1 MENAQ
6 SYMATDEAKSSKRG
20 RLMGKLFGGKDRKA
34 DEVAKNSNLD
44 AFLSSADTLNVTHPP
59 PPLPP
64 QVSLPKLDTSIS
76 RFPQALAVNQQAQQ
90 NRPLAPGAGIEVRSP
105 KRSPRPSR
113 KGLSVRFT
121 ESDPDV
127 IGEGGDESEMPTIE
141 VSRQKAK
148 ESPPPPPIPPL
159 NRPKPPPSRPSYSS
173 NDVSSAQD
181 DFVPKPISRTQT
193 GFSSVYSPEADS
205 ISLPKTRTNS
215 SLQPSP
221 QDRQNSLHPGRNLS
235 AGLLGAPGR
244 GDENRKS
251 FIEIQQAQ
259 MALAEGRAF
268 AKAARTASAASE
280 HDWGEKKLPSSREL
294 NDSPEPTSPDA
305 QGKPTTEYSPVTSM
319 STNSSTIPSPKNPTS
334 SKSMRDI
341 QRRPSSSQ
349 TEPSPRAPPSM
360 ASRAL
365 SVRVTDA
372 AAANEALKTF
382 IARSRHLF
390 ALFRLHAE
398 QVRPLSSCSQSQL
411 ARGSLWW
418 FLKGRMGL
426 EAAIRD
432 RPTTPQSQMQLDL
445 DRQQAHSN
453 LAKSYWLCREVL
465 PDLVESQGLV
475 PDPEVADVA
484 QNLVTALTKL
494 AISMKRNEILP
505 PEDAVLPQTIDKSI
519 WVEYPP
525 LSQDMVALVTGN
537 WGGGLTAM
545 QHPMTYL
552 ELLDAFP
559 VSDTADTF
567 CYGRLPAEVFLME
580 QGRENKQLRFFCM
593 LSLVRPTKQNGLIF
607 VISSQDGNIQL
618 PIQDRTKAAGPSW
631 EDIRWR
637 PEIFTFDL
645 RLPRGFKLAV
655 QLSQSDYR
663 MLYNM
668 YDYAS
673 KLQTTLQPRP
683 EEQVVFRNTLRS
695 FQYLDADPNSRA
707 FPKESIPSCEVA
719 LFEKLRKESGP
730 QGQRSWHTG
739 FRVAVVT
746 GPKTRTACGVS
757 HTFPPPL
764 PVQFGF
770 FRAEGDLPAFSVK
783 FDNGR
788 QKGRMVMVFG
798 DEKERTRFHSLLT
811 GMAIEPGEKVFA
823 DVPVTSVTIAQS
835 LREPLGMAPFS
846 RLQWKTGRVV
856 NDEYSSEGDAAPTVL
871 ADRLRI
877 VLEHQYGTV
886 TDRIN
891 VEPGELRVR
900 LEVSNAKVLKFL
912 RQPQQDVTIAI
923 AESQVGKD
931 IPRNMWDS
939 LQLIKLH
946 QTIRSIEFS
955 TLKDLHA
962 FQYAVLGFEV
972 VFDALAV
979 TLAIARRRM
988 VVPIHKKW
996 EAGYTRI
1003 QVIKQEDKQLQLL
1016 AFFEDFSHGHCMN
1029 FVLKGTDLYEAFHR
1043 GGKSGIRFV
1052 DAKFPLPRLPAD
1064 KDGDYDDMAFVCLD
1078 LPDLPGEHDDISIM
1092 FENEEDRDRLAQC
1105 LPAPIKGSSR
1115 ISRLK

>member
-1 MENAQ
+1 MDSAQ
-6 SYMATDEAKSSKRG
+6 SYMADEAKSSKRG
-20 RLMGKLFGGKDRKA
+20 RLMGKLFGGKERKLEESSSNA
-34 DEVAKNSNLD
+34 SNLD

-64 QVSLPKLDTSIS
+64 TVALPKLDTSIS

-90 NRPLAPGAGIEVRSP
+90 NRPLAPGAGVEVRSP

-121 ESDPDV
+121 EAYPDV
-127 IGEGGDESEMPTIE
+127 IGEGGDECENPTME
-141 VSRQKAK
+141 VSRQKGQQQSS
-148 ESPPPPPIPPL
+148 SPPQS
-159 NRPKPPPSRPSYSS
+159 RPKPPSSKPSYSNS
-173 NDVSSAQD
+173 DVSSAQD
-181 DFVPKPISRTQT
+181 DFIPKPISRVQT
-193 GFSSVYSPEADS
+193 SFSSIYSPDADTKV
-205 ISLPKTRTNS
+205 LPKTRTNS
-215 SLQPSP
+215 SLGV
-221 QDRQNSLHPGRNLS
+221 DRQNSLDPGRNLS
-235 AGLLGAPGR
+235 PGGLSPGGFLGAPGGR
-244 GDENRKS
+244 NDDNRKS
-251 FIEIQQAQ
+251 FIEVQNAQ

-268 AKAARTASAASE
+268 AKAVRTASAASE
-280 HDWGEKKLPSSREL
+280 HDWGEKKLPPSREL
-294 NDSPEPTSPDA
+294 NDSPEPTSPEM
-305 QGKPTTEYSPVTSM
+305 QVKPNEYSPVTSM
-319 STNSSTIPSPKNPTS
+319 STTSSAHASPNNPTPP
-334 SKSMRDI
+334 KQMP
-341 QRRPSSSQ
+341 RRPSGTQ
-349 TEPSPRAPPSM
+349 NEPASRPPPSM

-372 AAANEALKTF
+372 AAASEALRIF

-398 QVRPLSSCSQSQL
+398 QVRPLGSCSQSQL

-453 LAKSYWLCREVL
+453 LAKSYWLCQEVL
-465 PDLVESQGLV
+465 PNIVESQGQA

-484 QNLVTALTKL
+484 KNLVTALTKL

-525 LSQDMVALVTGN
+525 LSQDLVALMTGN

-545 QHPMTYL
+545 QHPMNYL

-559 VSDTADTF
+559 VGDTTETF
-567 CYGRLPAEVFLME
+567 CYGRMSADVFLME
-580 QGRENKQLRFFCM
+580 QGRENKQLRFPCM
-593 LSLVRPTKQNGLIF
+593 VSLVRPSRQNGLIF
-607 VISSQDGNIQL
+607 VVSSQDGNIQL
-618 PIQDRTKAAGPSW
+618 PIQDRSKGTGPSW
-631 EDIRWR
+631 KDIRWR
-637 PEIFTFDL
+637 PETSSFDL
-645 RLPRGFKLAV
+645 RLPRGFKLALH
-655 QLSQSDYR
+655 LSQSDYK

-668 YDYAS
+668 YDYAT
-673 KLQTTLQPRP
+673 KLQATLQPRP
-683 EEQVVFRNTLRS
+683 DEQVVFRNTLRS

-707 FPKESIPSCEVA
+707 FPKESIPSCDLA
-719 LFEKLRKESGP
+719 LFEKLRKENGP
-730 QGQRSWHTG
+730 QGQRTWHTG
-739 FRVAVVT
+739 FRIAIVT

-757 HTFPPPL
+757 HSYPPPL

-783 FDNGR
+783 FENGR

-798 DEKERTRFHSLLT
+798 DEKERSRFHSLLT
-811 GMAIEPGEKVFA
+811 GTSVEPGEKVFA
-823 DVPVTSVTIAQS
+823 DVPVAGVTIAQS
-835 LREPLGMAPFS
+835 LREPLGMSPFS
-846 RLQWKTGRVV
+846 RLQWKAGRVV
-856 NDEYSSEGDAAPTVL
+856 NDEYGSEGEEAPTVL

-877 VLEHQYGTV
+877 VLEHQYGTI

-891 VEPGELRVR
+891 VEPGELRMR
-900 LEVSNAKVLKFL
+900 LEVSNARVLKLL
-912 RQPQQDVTIAI
+912 RQPQADMTIAI

-931 IPRNMWDS
+931 VPRNMWDS
-939 LQLIKLH
+939 LQLIKMN
-946 QTIRSIEFS
+946 QTIRSIEFNN
-955 TLKDLHA
+955 LKDLHA
-962 FQYAVLGFEV
+962 FQYAVFGFEV
-972 VFDALAV
+972 IFDSLAV
-979 TLAIARRRM
+979 TFAIARRRM

-1016 AFFEDFSHGHCMN
+1016 AFFEEFSHGHCMN
-1029 FVLKGTDLYEAFHR
+1029 FVLKQTDLYEAFHR
-1043 GGKSGIRFV
+1043 SGKSGIRFI

-1115 ISRLK
+1115 ISRVK

>member
-1 MENAQ
+1 MESAQ
-6 SYMATDEAKSSKRG
+6 SYVADDGESKKKRG
-20 RLMGKLFGGKDRKA
+20 RLMGKLFGKDRKA
-34 DEVAKNSNLD
+34 EESANAASVD
-44 AFLSSADTLNVTHPP
+44 AFLHSSADTLNVSHPP

-64 QVSLPKLDTSIS
+64 QVSLSLPKLDTSIS
-76 RFPQALAVNQQAQQ
+76 RFPQAQQAQQ
-90 NRPLAPGAGIEVRSP
+90 IRTVAPGAGNDVRSP

-121 ESDPDV
+121 ESYPE
-127 IGEGGDESEMPTIE
+127 IMGEGGDESETPTIE
-141 VSRQKAK
+141 ISRRKKDRQQ
-148 ESPPPPPIPPL
+148 PPPPTPPQS
-159 NRPKPPPSRPSYSS
+159 RPNPPSSRPSYSN
-173 NDVSSAQD
+173 NDLSSLQD

-193 GFSSVYSPEADS
+193 GYSSIYSPEPEPRP
-205 ISLPKTRTNS
+205 LPKTRTNS
-215 SLQPSP
+215 SMLEPQTPS
-221 QDRQNSLHPGRNLS
+221 RNL
-235 AGLLGAPGR
+235 LGVSSNT
-244 GDENRKS
+244 DENRKS
-251 FIEIQQAQ
+251 FIEIHQAQ

-280 HDWGEKKLPSSREL
+280 HDWGERKLPSSREL
-294 NDSPEPTSPDA
+294 NDSPEPTSPEA
-305 QGKPTTEYSPVTSM
+305 QARPTTDYSPVTSM
-319 STNSSTIPSPKNPTS
+319 STNSSTYPSPSNPTA
-334 SKSMRDI
+334 SKSLRDI
-341 QRRPSSSQ
+341 PRRPSGSSQ
-349 TEPSPRAPPSM
+349 NDPPPRAPPSM

-372 AAANEALKTF
+372 VAGSEALKTF
-382 IARSRHLF
+382 VARSRHLF

-418 FLKGRMGL
+418 FLRGRMGL

-453 LAKSYWLCREVL
+453 LAKSYWLCQEIL
-465 PDLVESQGLV
+465 PNLVESQGLA
-475 PDPEVADVA
+475 PDAEVADVA

-494 AISMKRNEILP
+494 AISMKRNQILP

-525 LSQDMVALVTGN
+525 LSQDMVALLTGN

-559 VSDTADTF
+559 VGDTAETF
-567 CYGRLPAEVFLME
+567 CYGRLPAEVYLME
-580 QGRENKQLRFFCM
+580 QGRENKQLRFLCM

-607 VISSQDGNIQL
+607 VLSSQDGNIQL
-618 PIQDRTKAAGPSW
+618 PIQDRTSAGGPCW

-637 PEIFTFDL
+637 PETSSFDL
-645 RLPRGFKLAV
+645 RLPRGFKLSV

-673 KLQTTLQPRP
+673 KLQQTLQPRP
-683 EEQVVFRNTLRS
+683 DEQVVFRNTLKS

-707 FPKESIPSCEVA
+707 FPKDPIPSCDLA
-719 LFEKLRKESGP
+719 LFEKLRKENGP
-730 QGQRSWHTG
+730 QGQRCWHTG
-739 FRVAVVT
+739 LRIAVVT

-757 HTFPPPL
+757 HTYPPPL

-783 FDNGR
+783 FENGR
-788 QKGRMVMVFG
+788 QKGRMVMVFS

-811 GMAIEPGEKVFA
+811 GTSIEPGEKVFT
-823 DVPVTSVTIAQS
+823 DVQVTGVTIAQS

-846 RLQWKTGRVV
+846 RLQWKAGRVV
-856 NDEYSSEGDAAPTVL
+856 NDE
-871 ADRLRI
+871 
-877 VLEHQYGTV
+877 
-886 TDRIN
+886 IN
-891 VEPGELRVR
+891 VEPGELRMR
-900 LEVSNAKVLKFL
+900 LEVSNAKVLKLL
-912 RQPQQDVTIAI
+912 RQPQQDMTIAI

-931 IPRNMWDS
+931 VPRNMWDS
-939 LQLIKLH
+939 LQLIKMN

-955 TLKDLHA
+955 SLKDLHA
-962 FQYAVLGFEV
+962 FQHAVFGFEV
-972 VFDALAV
+972 IFDALAV
-979 TLAIARRRM
+979 TFAIARRRM

-1003 QVIKQEDKQLQLL
+1003 QVIRQEDKQLQLL
-1016 AFFEDFSHGHCMN
+1016 AFFEEFSHGHCMN

-1043 GGKSGIRFV
+1043 GSKSGIRFV

-1092 FENEEDRDRLAQC
+1092 FESEEDRDRLAQC
-1105 LPAPIKGSSR
+1105 LPASIKGSSR
-1115 ISRLK
+1115 ISRMK

>member
-1 MENAQ
+1 MESAQ
-6 SYMATDEAKSSKRG
+6 SYMADDGDSKKKRG
-20 RLMGKLFGGKDRKA
+20 RLMGKLFGKDRKA
-34 DEVAKNSNLD
+34 EDSANAASVD
-44 AFLSSADTLNVTHPP
+44 AFLHSSADTLNVSHPP
-59 PPLPP
+59 PPIPP
-64 QVSLPKLDTSIS
+64 QVSLSLPKLDTSIS

-90 NRPLAPGAGIEVRSP
+90 NRAIAPGAGNDVRSP

-113 KGLSVRFT
+113 KGLSVRFA
-121 ESDPDV
+121 ESYPE
-127 IGEGGDESEMPTIE
+127 IMGEGGDESETPTMEI
-141 VSRQKAK
+141 SRRKKDRQQ
-148 ESPPPPPIPPL
+148 PPPPTPPQG
-159 NRPKPPPSRPSYSS
+159 RPNPPSSRPSYSN
-173 NDVSSAQD
+173 NDLSSSQD

-193 GFSSVYSPEADS
+193 GYSSIYSPEPES
-205 ISLPKTRTNS
+205 RPLPKTRTNS
-215 SLQPSP
+215 SLLEP
-221 QDRQNSLHPGRNLS
+221 QNPGRNQS
-235 AGLLGAPGR
+235 PGLLGAPSNT
-244 GDENRKS
+244 DDNRKS
-251 FIEIQQAQ
+251 FIEIHQAQ

-280 HDWGEKKLPSSREL
+280 HDWGERKLPSSREL
-294 NDSPEPTSPDA
+294 NDSPEPTSPEA
-305 QGKPTTEYSPVTSM
+305 QARPTTDYSPVTSM
-319 STNSSTIPSPKNPTS
+319 STNSSTYPSPSNPTA
-334 SKSMRDI
+334 SKSIREI
-341 QRRPSSSQ
+341 PRRPSGSSQ
-349 TEPSPRAPPSM
+349 NDPPPRAPPSM

-372 AAANEALKTF
+372 VAGSEALKTF
-382 IARSRHLF
+382 VARSRHLF

-453 LAKSYWLCREVL
+453 LAKSYWLCQEVL
-465 PDLVESQGLV
+465 PNLVEAQGLA
-475 PDPEVADVA
+475 PDAEVADVA

-494 AISMKRNEILP
+494 AISMKRNQILP
-505 PEDAVLPQTIDKSI
+505 PEDTVLPQTIDKSI

-525 LSQDMVALVTGN
+525 LSQDMVALLTGN

-559 VSDTADTF
+559 VGDTADTF
-567 CYGRLPAEVFLME
+567 CYGRLPTEVYLME
-580 QGRENKQLRFFCM
+580 QGRENKQLRFVCM

-618 PIQDRTKAAGPSW
+618 PIQDRTSAGGPCW

-637 PEIFTFDL
+637 PETSSFDL
-645 RLPRGFKLAV
+645 RLPRGFKLSV
-655 QLSQSDYR
+655 QLNQSDYR

-673 KLQTTLQPRP
+673 KLQQTLQPRP
-683 EEQVVFRNTLRS
+683 DEQVVFRNTLKS

-707 FPKESIPSCEVA
+707 FPKDQIPSCDLA
-719 LFEKLRKESGP
+719 LFEKLRKENGP
-730 QGQRSWHTG
+730 QGQRCWHTG
-739 FRVAVVT
+739 LRIAVVT

-757 HTFPPPL
+757 HTYPPPL

-783 FDNGR
+783 FENGR
-788 QKGRMVMVFG
+788 QKGRMVMVFS
-798 DEKERTRFHSLLT
+798 DEKERNRFHSLLT
-811 GMAIEPGEKVFA
+811 GTSIEPGEKVFT
-823 DVPVTSVTIAQS
+823 DVQITGVTIAQS

-846 RLQWKTGRVV
+846 RLQWKAGRVV
-856 NDEYSSEGDAAPTVL
+856 NDEYGSEGDAAPTVL

-877 VLEHQYGTV
+877 VLEHQYGTI

-891 VEPGELRVR
+891 VEPGELRMR
-900 LEVSNAKVLKFL
+900 LEVQNAKVLKFL
-912 RQPQQDVTIAI
+912 RQPQQDMTIAI

-931 IPRNMWDS
+931 VPRNMWDS
-939 LQLIKLH
+939 LQLIKMN
-946 QTIRSIEFS
+946 QTIRSIEFNS
-955 TLKDLHA
+955 LKDLHA
-962 FQYAVLGFEV
+962 FQYAVFGFEV
-972 VFDALAV
+972 IFDALAV
-979 TLAIARRRM
+979 TFAIARRRM

-1016 AFFEDFSHGHCMN
+1016 AFFEEFSHGHCMN

-1043 GGKSGIRFV
+1043 GSKSGIRFV

-1115 ISRLK
+1115 ISRMK

>member
-1 MENAQ
+1 MESTQ
-6 SYMATDEAKSSKRG
+6 SFVTAEDGDSRKKRG
-20 RLMGKLFGGKDRKA
+20 RLMGKLFGKERKVDDGA
-34 DEVAKNSNLD
+34 NAASVD
-44 AFLSSADTLNVTHPP
+44 AFLHSSLDTLSISHPP
-59 PPLPP
+59 PPSQSP
-64 QVSLPKLDTSIS
+64 QVSLSLPKLDTSIP
-76 RFPQALAVNQQAQQ
+76 RFPQAQQQQAQQ
-90 NRPLAPGAGIEVRSP
+90 NRGQAPGAGNDVRSP
-105 KRSPRPSR
+105 RRSPRPSR
-113 KGLSVRFT
+113 RGLTVRFNET
-121 ESDPDV
+121 HIEV
-127 IGEGGDESEMPTIE
+127 IGEGGDESEVPTMEI
-141 VSRQKAK
+141 SKRKK
-148 ESPPPPPIPPL
+148 ERKQPPPPTPPQA
-159 NRPKPPPSRPSYSS
+159 RPRPSPSLPSYSNS
-173 NDVSSAQD
+173 DLSSQD

-193 GFSSVYSPEADS
+193 GFSSIYSPEPEPKP
-205 ISLPKTRTNS
+205 LPKTRTNS
-215 SLQPSP
+215 SQLQP
-221 QDRQNSLHPGRNLS
+221 QNPGRNQS
-235 AGLLGAPGR
+235 SGLLGVSSNNT
-244 GDENRKS
+244 DENRKS
-251 FIEIQQAQ
+251 FIEVHQAQ

-280 HDWGEKKLPSSREL
+280 HDWGEKKLPPSREL
-294 NDSPEPTSPDA
+294 NDSPEPTSPEA
-305 QGKPTTEYSPVTSM
+305 QARPTADYSPVTSM
-319 STNSSTIPSPKNPTS
+319 STNSGNYPSPNNQTAPAS
-334 SKSMRDI
+334 QRDYP
-341 QRRPSSSQ
+341 RRPSDSSQ
-349 TEPSPRAPPSM
+349 PRAPPSM

-372 AAANEALKTF
+372 VAGAEALKTF
-382 IARSRHLF
+382 VARSRHLF

-398 QVRPLSSCSQSQL
+398 QVRTLSSCSQSQL

-432 RPTTPQSQMQLDL
+432 RPTSPQSQMQLEL

-453 LAKSYWLCREVL
+453 LAKSYWLCQEVL
-465 PDLVESQGLV
+465 PDLIESQGLD

-484 QNLVTALTKL
+484 KSVVTALTKL
-494 AISMKRNEILP
+494 AISMKRNQILP

-525 LSQDMVALVTGN
+525 LSQDLVALLTGN

-545 QHPMTYL
+545 QHPMNYL

-559 VSDTADTF
+559 VGDTAETF

-580 QGRENKQLRFFCM
+580 QGRENKQLRFPCM
-593 LSLVRPTKQNGLIF
+593 LSLVRPTKQTGLVF

-618 PIQDRTKAAGPSW
+618 PIQDRTSKNGPSW

-637 PEIFTFDL
+637 PESSSFDL

-655 QLSQSDYR
+655 QLTQSDYR

-668 YDYAS
+668 YDYAV
-673 KLQTTLQPRP
+673 KLQQTLQPRP
-683 EEQVVFRNTLRS
+683 DEQVVFRNTLRS

-707 FPKESIPSCEVA
+707 FPKEPISSCDVA
-719 LFEKLRKESGP
+719 LFEKLRKENGP
-730 QGQRSWHTG
+730 QGQRCWHTG
-739 FRVAVVT
+739 FRIAVVT

-757 HTFPPPL
+757 HTYPPPL

-783 FDNGR
+783 FENGR

-798 DEKERTRFHSLLT
+798 DEKERARFHSLLT
-811 GMAIEPGEKVFA
+811 GTSIEPGEKVFT
-823 DVPVTSVTIAQS
+823 DVPITSVVIAQS
-835 LREPLGMAPFS
+835 LREPLGMSPFS
-846 RLQWKTGRVV
+846 RLQWKAGRVV
-856 NDEYSSEGDAAPTVL
+856 NDEYDAEGEAAPTVL

-877 VLEHQYGTV
+877 ILEHQYGTI

-891 VEPGELRVR
+891 VEPGELRMR
-900 LEVSNAKVLKFL
+900 LEVSNAKVLKLL
-912 RQPQQDVTIAI
+912 RQPQQDMTIAI

-931 IPRNMWDS
+931 VPRNMYDS
-939 LQLIKLH
+939 LQLIRLN
-946 QTIRSIEFS
+946 QTIRSIEFNN
-955 TLKDLHA
+955 LKDLHA
-962 FQYAVLGFEV
+962 FQYAVFGFEV
-972 VFDALAV
+972 IFDALAV
-979 TLAIARRRM
+979 TFAIARRRM

-1043 GGKSGIRFV
+1043 GNKSGIRFV

-1092 FENEEDRDRLAQC
+1092 FETEEDRDRLAKV

-1115 ISRLK
+1115 TSRMK

>member
-1 MENAQ
+1 MESAQ
-6 SYMATDEAKSSKRG
+6 SYVADDGESKKKRG
-20 RLMGKLFGGKDRKA
+20 RLMGKLFGKDRKA
-34 DEVAKNSNLD
+34 EESANAASVD
-44 AFLSSADTLNVTHPP
+44 AFLHSSADTLNVSHPP

-64 QVSLPKLDTSIS
+64 QVSLSLPKLDTSIS
-76 RFPQALAVNQQAQQ
+76 RFPQAQQAQQ
-90 NRPLAPGAGIEVRSP
+90 IRTVAPGAGNDVRSP

-121 ESDPDV
+121 ESYPE
-127 IGEGGDESEMPTIE
+127 IMGEGGDESETPTIE
-141 VSRQKAK
+141 ISRRKKDRQQ
-148 ESPPPPPIPPL
+148 PPPPTPPQS
-159 NRPKPPPSRPSYSS
+159 RPNPPSSRPSYSN
-173 NDVSSAQD
+173 NDLSSSQD

-193 GFSSVYSPEADS
+193 GYSSIYSPEPEPRP
-205 ISLPKTRTNS
+205 LPKTRTNS
-215 SLQPSP
+215 SMLEPQTPS
-221 QDRQNSLHPGRNLS
+221 RNL
-235 AGLLGAPGR
+235 LGVSSNT
-244 GDENRKS
+244 DENRKS
-251 FIEIQQAQ
+251 FIEIHQAQ

-280 HDWGEKKLPSSREL
+280 HDWGERKLPSSREL
-294 NDSPEPTSPDA
+294 NDSPEPTSPEA
-305 QGKPTTEYSPVTSM
+305 QARPTTDYSPVTSM
-319 STNSSTIPSPKNPTS
+319 STNSSTYPSPSNPTA
-334 SKSMRDI
+334 SKSLRDI
-341 QRRPSSSQ
+341 PRRPSGSSQ
-349 TEPSPRAPPSM
+349 NDPRPALHRPWLRER
-360 ASRAL
+360 SR
-365 SVRVTDA
+365 
-372 AAANEALKTF
+372 EALKTF
-382 IARSRHLF
+382 VARSRHLF

-418 FLKGRMGL
+418 FLRGRMGL
-426 EAAIRD
+426 EAAI
-432 RPTTPQSQMQLDL
+432 QI
-445 DRQQAHSN
+445 
-453 LAKSYWLCREVL
+453 L
-465 PDLVESQGLV
+465 PNLVESQGLA
-475 PDPEVADVA
+475 PDAEVADVA

-494 AISMKRNEILP
+494 AISMKRNQILP

-525 LSQDMVALVTGN
+525 LSQDMVALLTGN

-559 VSDTADTF
+559 VGDTAETF
-567 CYGRLPAEVFLME
+567 CYGRLPAEVYLME
-580 QGRENKQLRFFCM
+580 QGRENKQLRFLCM

-607 VISSQDGNIQL
+607 VLSSQDGNIQL
-618 PIQDRTKAAGPSW
+618 PIQDRTSAGGPCW

-637 PEIFTFDL
+637 PETSSFDL
-645 RLPRGFKLAV
+645 RLPRGFKLSV

-673 KLQTTLQPRP
+673 KLQQTLQPRP
-683 EEQVVFRNTLRS
+683 DEQVVFRNTLKS

-707 FPKESIPSCEVA
+707 FPKDPIPSCDLA
-719 LFEKLRKESGP
+719 LFEKLRKENGP
-730 QGQRSWHTG
+730 QGQRCWHTG
-739 FRVAVVT
+739 LRIAVVT

-757 HTFPPPL
+757 HTYPPPL

-783 FDNGR
+783 FENGR
-788 QKGRMVMVFG
+788 QKGRMVMVFS

-811 GMAIEPGEKVFA
+811 GTSIEPGEKVFT
-823 DVPVTSVTIAQS
+823 DVQVTGVTIAQS

-846 RLQWKTGRVV
+846 RLQWKAGRVV
-856 NDEYSSEGDAAPTVL
+856 NDEYGSEGDAPPRSLQTA
-871 ADRLRI
+871 R
-877 VLEHQYGTV
+877 
-886 TDRIN
+886 
-891 VEPGELRVR
+891 ELRMR
-900 LEVSNAKVLKFL
+900 LEVSNAKVLKLL
-912 RQPQQDVTIAI
+912 RQPQQDMTIAI

-931 IPRNMWDS
+931 VPRNMWDS
-939 LQLIKLH
+939 LQLIKMN

-955 TLKDLHA
+955 SLKDLHA
-962 FQYAVLGFEV
+962 FQHAVFGFEV
-972 VFDALAV
+972 IFDALAV
-979 TLAIARRRM
+979 TFAIARRRM

-1003 QVIKQEDKQLQLL
+1003 QVIRQEDKQLQLL
-1016 AFFEDFSHGHCMN
+1016 AFFEEFSHGHCMN

-1043 GGKSGIRFV
+1043 GSKSGIRFV

-1092 FENEEDRDRLAQC
+1092 FESEEDRDRLAQC
-1105 LPAPIKGSSR
+1105 LPASIKGSSR
-1115 ISRLK
+1115 ISRMK

>member
-6 SYMATDEAKSSKRG
+6 SYMAADEGKSSKRG
-20 RLMGKLFGGKDRKA
+20 RLMGKLFGGKERKA
-34 DEVAKNSNLD
+34 DDGSNASNLD

-64 QVSLPKLDTSIS
+64 QVALPKLDTTIS

-90 NRPLAPGAGIEVRSP
+90 NRPLAPGAGAEVRSP

-121 ESDPDV
+121 ESSPDV
-127 IGEGGDESEMPTIE
+127 IGEGGDESETPTIE
-141 VSRQKAK
+141 VSRRKAK
-148 ESPPPPPIPPL
+148 QSSSPPPIPPQ
-159 NRPKPPPSRPSYSS
+159 NRPKPPPSLPSFSS
-173 NDVSSAQD
+173 NDISFSQD
-181 DFVPKPISRTQT
+181 DFVPKPISRSQT
-193 GFSSVYSPEADS
+193 GFSSIYSPDADTKP
-205 ISLPKTRTNS
+205 LPKTRTNS
-215 SLQPSP
+215 SSLAPG
-221 QDRQNSLHPGRNLS
+221 RQNTLDPGRNPS
-235 AGLLGAPGR
+235 PGLLGAPDR
-244 GDENRKS
+244 NNDDNRKS

-294 NDSPEPTSPDA
+294 NDSPEPTSPEVQA
-305 QGKPTTEYSPVTSM
+305 KPTTDYSPVTTM
-319 STNSSTIPSPKNPTS
+319 STNSSTFPSPNNPNPP
-334 SKSMRDI
+334 KPI
-341 QRRPSSSQ
+341 PRRPSGSQ
-349 TEPSPRAPPSM
+349 AEPASRPPPSM

-365 SVRVTDA
+365 SVRLTDA
-372 AAANEALKTF
+372 AAATEALKIF
-382 IARSRHLF
+382 VARSRHLF

-445 DRQQAHSN
+445 DRQQAHAN
-453 LAKSYWLCREVL
+453 LAKSYWLCQEIL
-465 PDLVESQGLV
+465 PDLVESQGLA

-484 QNLVTALTKL
+484 QNLVTALMKL
-494 AISMKRNEILP
+494 AVSMKRNQILP

-525 LSQDMVALVTGN
+525 LSQDLVALLTGN

-559 VSDTADTF
+559 VGDTAETF

-580 QGRENKQLRFFCM
+580 QGRENKQLRFLCM
-593 LSLVRPTKQNGLIF
+593 ISLVRPSKQNGLVF

-618 PIQDRTKAAGPSW
+618 PIQDRSQSAGASW

-637 PEIFTFDL
+637 PEISTFDM

-668 YDYAS
+668 YDYAT

-683 EEQVVFRNTLRS
+683 DEQVVFRNTLRS

-707 FPKESIPSCEVA
+707 FPKEPILSCDVA

-730 QGQRSWHTG
+730 QGQRCWHTG
-739 FRVAVVT
+739 LRIAVVT

-757 HTFPPPL
+757 HTYPPPL

-788 QKGRMVMVFG
+788 QKGRMVMVFS

-811 GMAIEPGEKVFA
+811 GTSIEPGEKVFA
-823 DVPVTSVTIAQS
+823 DVPITGVTFAQS
-835 LREPLGMAPFS
+835 LREPLGMSPFS
-846 RLQWKTGRVV
+846 RLQWKAGRVV

-877 VLEHQYGTV
+877 ILEHQYGTI

-891 VEPGELRVR
+891 VEPGELRMR
-900 LEVSNAKVLKFL
+900 LEVSNAKVLKLL

-931 IPRNMWDS
+931 VPRNMWDS
-939 LQLIKLH
+939 LQLIKMN
-946 QTIRSIEFS
+946 QTIRSIEFN

-962 FQYAVLGFEV
+962 FQYAVFGYEV
-972 VFDALAV
+972 IFDCLAV
-979 TLAIARRRM
+979 TFAIARRRM

-1016 AFFEDFSHGHCMN
+1016 AFFEEFSHGHCMN
-1029 FVLKGTDLYEAFHR
+1029 FLLKGTDLYEAFHR
-1043 GGKSGIRFV
+1043 GSKSGIRFV

-1064 KDGDYDDMAFVCLD
+1064 KDGDYDDMAFVCID

-1115 ISRLK
+1115 ISRMK

>member
-1 MENAQ
+1 MESAQ
-6 SYMATDEAKSSKRG
+6 PFMPGDEGKSSKRG

-34 DEVAKNSNLD
+34 EESANASNLD
-44 AFLSSADTLNVTHPP
+44 AFLSTSDTLNVTHPP

-113 KGLSVRFT
+113 KGLSVSFS
-121 ESDPDV
+121 EAYPNV
-127 IGEGGDESEMPTIE
+127 IGEGGDESELPTIE
-141 VSRQKAK
+141 ISRRKADK
-148 ESPPPPPIPPL
+148 KQSPPPPPIPPQ
-159 NRPKPPPSRPSYSS
+159 NRPKPPPTRPSYSS
-173 NDVSSAQD
+173 SDVASSQD
-181 DFVPKPISRTQT
+181 DFIPKPISRTQT
-193 GFSSVYSPEADS
+193 GFSSIYSPEADS
-205 ISLPKTRTNS
+205 RPLPKTRTNS
-215 SLQPSP
+215 SLSQE
-221 QDRQNSLHPGRNLS
+221 RQNTLDPGRGLS
-235 AGLLGAPGR
+235 PGGLLGAPGR
-244 GDENRKS
+244 NDENRKS

-280 HDWGEKKLPSSREL
+280 HDWGERKLPSSREL

-319 STNSSTIPSPKNPTS
+319 STNSSTYPSPNNANPPN
-334 SKSMRDI
+334 SMRDMP
-341 QRRPSSSQ
+341 RRPSGSQ
-349 TEPSPRAPPSM
+349 NDPPPRAPPSM

-453 LAKSYWLCREVL
+453 LAKSYWLCQEIL
-465 PDLVESQGLV
+465 PDLVESQGLA

-494 AISMKRNEILP
+494 AISMKRNQILP

-525 LSQDMVALVTGN
+525 LSQDMVALLTGN

-559 VSDTADTF
+559 VGDTADTF

-580 QGRENKQLRFFCM
+580 QGRENKQLRFLCM
-593 LSLVRPTKQNGLIF
+593 LSLVRPTKQSGLIF

-637 PEIFTFDL
+637 PETSTFDL

-655 QLSQSDYR
+655 QLAQSDYR

-683 EEQVVFRNTLRS
+683 DEQVVFRNTLRS

-707 FPKESIPSCEVA
+707 FPKEPIPSCDVA

-730 QGQRSWHTG
+730 QGQRCWHTG
-739 FRVAVVT
+739 LRIAVVT

-757 HTFPPPL
+757 HTYPPPL

-783 FDNGR
+783 FENGR
-788 QKGRMVMVFG
+788 QKGRMVMVFS
-798 DEKERTRFHSLLT
+798 DEKERARFHSLLT
-811 GMAIEPGEKVFA
+811 GTSIEPGEKVFA
-823 DVPVTSVTIAQS
+823 DVPITGVTIAQS
-835 LREPLGMAPFS
+835 LREPLGMSPFS
-846 RLQWKTGRVV
+846 RLQWKASRVV
-856 NDEYSSEGDAAPTVL
+856 NDEYGSEGDAAPTVL

-877 VLEHQYGTV
+877 VLEHQYGTI

-891 VEPGELRVR
+891 VEPGELRMR
-900 LEVSNAKVLKFL
+900 LEVSNAKVLKLL
-912 RQPQQDVTIAI
+912 RQPQQDITIAI

-931 IPRNMWDS
+931 VPRNMWDA
-939 LQLIKLH
+939 LQLIKMN

-955 TLKDLHA
+955 SLKDLHA
-962 FQYAVLGFEV
+962 FQYAVFGFEV
-972 VFDALAV
+972 IFDALAV
-979 TLAIARRRM
+979 TFAIARRRM

-1016 AFFEDFSHGHCMN
+1016 AFFEEFSHGHCMN

-1043 GGKSGIRFV
+1043 GSKSGIRFV

-1115 ISRLK
+1115 ISRMK

>member
-1 MENAQ
+1 MESAQ
-6 SYMATDEAKSSKRG
+6 SYMATDEGKSSKRG

-34 DEVAKNSNLD
+34 EETNNSSLD

-64 QVSLPKLDTSIS
+64 QASLPKLDTSIS

-90 NRPLAPGAGIEVRSP
+90 NRPLAPGAGIQVRSP

-113 KGLSVRFT
+113 RGLSVRFA
-121 ESDPDV
+121 ESHPDV
-127 IGEGGDESEMPTIE
+127 IGEGGDESEIPTIE
-141 VSRQKAK
+141 VSRRKSERQPA
-148 ESPPPPPIPPL
+148 PPIPPQ
-159 NRPKPPPSRPSYSS
+159 NRPKPPPTRPSYSS
-173 NDVSSAQD
+173 NDAASSQD
-181 DFVPKPISRTQT
+181 DFVPKLISRTQT
-193 GFSSVYSPEADS
+193 GYSSIYGPEPDTR
-205 ISLPKTRTNS
+205 SLPKTRTNS
-215 SLQPSP
+215 SLSQE
-221 QDRQNSLHPGRNLS
+221 RQATLDPGRNLS

-244 GDENRKS
+244 NDEKRKS

-294 NDSPEPTSPDA
+294 NDSPEPTTPDA
-305 QGKPTTEYSPVTSM
+305 QGKPTTEYSPVASM
-319 STNSSTIPSPKNPTS
+319 STNSSTYSSPNNPTS
-334 SKSMRDI
+334 PNSMRDI
-341 QRRPSSSQ
+341 PRRPSGSQ
-349 TEPSPRAPPSM
+349 TEPPPRPPPSM

-372 AAANEALKTF
+372 AAASESLKTF

-398 QVRPLSSCSQSQL
+398 QVRPLSACSQTQV

-418 FLKGRMGL
+418 FLRGRMGL

-453 LAKSYWLCREVL
+453 LAKSYWLCQEVL
-465 PDLVESQGLV
+465 PDLVESQGLA

-484 QNLVTALTKL
+484 HNLVTALTKL
-494 AISMKRNEILP
+494 AISMKRNQIMP

-525 LSQDMVALVTGN
+525 LSQDMVALLTGN

-559 VSDTADTF
+559 VGDTADTF

-580 QGRENKQLRFFCM
+580 QGRENKQLRFLCM
-593 LSLVRPTKQNGLIF
+593 LSLVRPTKQSGLIF
-607 VISSQDGNIQL
+607 VVSSQDGNIQL
-618 PIQDRTKAAGPSW
+618 PIQDRTNAAGPSW

-637 PEIFTFDL
+637 PEISTFDL
-645 RLPRGFKLAV
+645 RLPRGFKLAL
-655 QLSQSDYR
+655 QLAQSDYR

-673 KLQTTLQPRP
+673 KLQATLQPRP
-683 EEQVVFRNTLRS
+683 DEQVVFRSTLRS

-707 FPKESIPSCEVA
+707 FPKEPIPSCDVA
-719 LFEKLRKESGP
+719 LFEKLRKENGP

-739 FRVAVVT
+739 LRIAVVT

-757 HTFPPPL
+757 HTYPPPL

-783 FDNGR
+783 FENGR

-798 DEKERTRFHSLLT
+798 DEKERARFHSLLT
-811 GMAIEPGEKVFA
+811 GTSIEPGEKVFA
-823 DVPVTSVTIAQS
+823 DVQVAGVTIAQS

-846 RLQWKTGRVV
+846 RLQWKAGRVV

-877 VLEHQYGTV
+877 VLEHQYGTI

-891 VEPGELRVR
+891 VEPGELRMR
-900 LEVSNAKVLKFL
+900 LEVSNAKVLKLL

-931 IPRNMWDS
+931 VPRNMWDS
-939 LQLIKLH
+939 LQLIKLN
-946 QTIRSIEFS
+946 QTIRSIEFNN
-955 TLKDLHA
+955 LKDLHA
-962 FQYAVLGFEV
+962 FQFAVFGFEV
-972 VFDALAV
+972 IFDALAV
-979 TLAIARRRM
+979 TFAIARRRM

-1016 AFFEDFSHGHCMN
+1016 AFFEEFSHGHCMN

-1043 GGKSGIRFV
+1043 GSKSGIRFV

-1115 ISRLK
+1115 ISRMK

>member
-1 MENAQ
+1 MESTQ
-6 SYMATDEAKSSKRG
+6 SFVTAEEGDSRKKRG
-20 RLMGKLFGGKDRKA
+20 RLMGKLFGKDRKVDDGA
-34 DEVAKNSNLD
+34 NAASVD
-44 AFLSSADTLNVTHPP
+44 AFLHSSIDTLSISHPP
-59 PPLPP
+59 PSQSP
-64 QVSLPKLDTSIS
+64 QVSLSLPKLDTSIP
-76 RFPQALAVNQQAQQ
+76 RFPQAQQ
-90 NRPLAPGAGIEVRSP
+90 NRSQAAGGGNDVRSP
-105 KRSPRPSR
+105 RRSPRPSR
-113 KGLSVRFT
+113 RGLTVRFDET
-121 ESDPDV
+121 CIEV
-127 IGEGGDESEMPTIE
+127 IGEGGDESEMPTMEI
-141 VSRQKAK
+141 SKRKK
-148 ESPPPPPIPPL
+148 ERKQPPPPTPPQA
-159 NRPKPPPSRPSYSS
+159 RPRPSPSLPSYSNS
-173 NDVSSAQD
+173 DLSSSQD

-193 GFSSVYSPEADS
+193 GYSA
-205 ISLPKTRTNS
+205 NS
-215 SLQPSP
+215 SQLEP
-221 QDRQNSLHPGRNLS
+221 QNPGRNQS
-235 AGLLGAPGR
+235 SGFLGVSSNNNT
-244 GDENRKS
+244 DENRKS
-251 FIEIQQAQ
+251 FIEIHQAQ

-280 HDWGEKKLPSSREL
+280 HDWGERKLPPSREL
-294 NDSPEPTSPDA
+294 NDSPEPTSPEA
-305 QGKPTTEYSPVTSM
+305 QARPTADYSPVTSI
-319 STNSSTIPSPKNPTS
+319 STSSGNYPSPSNQTAQTS
-334 SKSMRDI
+334 LRDNNS
-341 QRRPSSSQ
+341 RRPSGSSQ
-349 TEPSPRAPPSM
+349 SDPPPRAIPSM

-372 AAANEALKTF
+372 VAGSEALKTF
-382 IARSRHLF
+382 VARSRHLF

-398 QVRPLSSCSQSQL
+398 QVRTLSSCSQSQL

-432 RPTTPQSQMQLDL
+432 RPTSPQSQMQLEL

-453 LAKSYWLCREVL
+453 LAKSYWLCQEVL
-465 PDLVESQGLV
+465 PDLIESQGLD

-484 QNLVTALTKL
+484 KSVVTALTKL
-494 AISMKRNEILP
+494 AVSMKRNQILP

-525 LSQDMVALVTGN
+525 LSQDMIALLTGN

-559 VSDTADTF
+559 VGDTAETF

-580 QGRENKQLRFFCM
+580 QGRENKSLRFPCM

-607 VISSQDGNIQL
+607 VLSSQDGNIQL
-618 PIQDRTKAAGPSW
+618 PIQDRTSKGGPSW

-637 PEIFTFDL
+637 PETSSFDL

-655 QLSQSDYR
+655 QLTQSDYR

-668 YDYAS
+668 YDYAA
-673 KLQTTLQPRP
+673 KLQQTLQPRP
-683 EEQVVFRNTLRS
+683 DEQVVFRNTLRS

-707 FPKESIPSCEVA
+707 FPKEPISSCDVA
-719 LFEKLRKESGP
+719 LFEKLRKDNGP
-730 QGQRSWHTG
+730 QGQRCWHTG
-739 FRVAVVT
+739 FRIAVVT

-757 HTFPPPL
+757 HTYPPPL

-783 FDNGR
+783 FENGR

-798 DEKERTRFHSLLT
+798 DEKERARFHSLLT
-811 GMAIEPGEKVFA
+811 GTSIEPGEKVFT
-823 DVPVTSVTIAQS
+823 DVPVSSVTIAQS

-846 RLQWKTGRVV
+846 RLQWKAGRVV
-856 NDEYSSEGDAAPTVL
+856 NDEYGAEGDAAPTVL

-877 VLEHQYGTV
+877 ILEHQYGTI

-891 VEPGELRVR
+891 VEPGELRMR
-900 LEVSNAKVLKFL
+900 LEVSNAKVLKLL

-931 IPRNMWDS
+931 VPRNMYDS
-939 LQLIKLH
+939 LQLIRLN
-946 QTIRSIEFS
+946 QTIRSIEFNN
-955 TLKDLHA
+955 LKDLHA
-962 FQYAVLGFEV
+962 FQYAVFGFEV
-972 VFDALAV
+972 IFDALAV
-979 TLAIARRRM
+979 TFAIARRRM

-1043 GGKSGIRFV
+1043 GSKSGIRFV

-1092 FENEEDRDRLAQC
+1092 FENEEDRDRLAQV

-1115 ISRLK
+1115 ISRMK

>member
-1 MENAQ
+1 MESTQ
-6 SYMATDEAKSSKRG
+6 SYMADDGDSKKKRG
-20 RLMGKLFGGKDRKA
+20 RLMGKLFGKDRKA
-34 DEVAKNSNLD
+34 EESANAASVD
-44 AFLSSADTLNVTHPP
+44 AFLHSSADTLNVSHPP
-59 PPLPP
+59 PPIPP
-64 QVSLPKLDTSIS
+64 QVSLSLPKLDTSIS

-90 NRPLAPGAGIEVRSP
+90 NRAIAPGAGNDVRSP

-121 ESDPDV
+121 ESYPEV
-127 IGEGGDESEMPTIE
+127 MGEGGDESETPTIE
-141 VSRQKAK
+141 ISRRKKDRQQ
-148 ESPPPPPIPPL
+148 PPPPTPPQS
-159 NRPKPPPSRPSYSS
+159 RPNPPSSRPSYSN
-173 NDVSSAQD
+173 NDLSS
-181 DFVPKPISRTQT
+181 
-193 GFSSVYSPEADS
+193 SPEPES
-205 ISLPKTRTNS
+205 RPLPKTRTNS
-215 SLQPSP
+215 SFLEP
-221 QDRQNSLHPGRNLS
+221 QNPGRNQS
-235 AGLLGAPGR
+235 PGLLGAPGNT
-244 GDENRKS
+244 DENRKS
-251 FIEIQQAQ
+251 FIEIHQAQ

-280 HDWGEKKLPSSREL
+280 HDWGERKLPSSREL
-294 NDSPEPTSPDA
+294 NDSPEPTSPEA
-305 QGKPTTEYSPVTSM
+305 QARPTTDYSPVTSM
-319 STNSSTIPSPKNPTS
+319 STNSSTFPSPSNPTA
-334 SKSMRDI
+334 SKSLREI
-341 QRRPSSSQ
+341 PRRPSGSSQ
-349 TEPSPRAPPSM
+349 NDPPPRAPPSM

-372 AAANEALKTF
+372 VAGSEALKTF
-382 IARSRHLF
+382 IARS
-390 ALFRLHAE
+390 
-398 QVRPLSSCSQSQL
+398 
-411 ARGSLWW
+411 
-418 FLKGRMGL
+418 RMGL

-432 RPTTPQSQMQLDL
+432 RPTTPQSQMQLEL

-453 LAKSYWLCREVL
+453 LAKSYWLCQEVL
-465 PDLVESQGLV
+465 PDLVEAQGLA
-475 PDPEVADVA
+475 PDAEVADVA

-494 AISMKRNEILP
+494 AISMKRNQILP
-505 PEDAVLPQTIDKSI
+505 PEDTVLPQTIDKSI

-525 LSQDMVALVTGN
+525 LSQDMVALLTGN

-559 VSDTADTF
+559 VGDTAETF
-567 CYGRLPAEVFLME
+567 CYGRLPTEVYLME
-580 QGRENKQLRFFCM
+580 QGRENKQLRFVCM

-607 VISSQDGNIQL
+607 VVSSQDGNIQL
-618 PIQDRTKAAGPSW
+618 PIQDRTSAGGPCW

-637 PEIFTFDL
+637 PETSSFDL
-645 RLPRGFKLAV
+645 RLPRGFKLSV
-655 QLSQSDYR
+655 QLTQSDYR

-673 KLQTTLQPRP
+673 KLQQTLQPRP
-683 EEQVVFRNTLRS
+683 DEQVVFRNTLKS

-707 FPKESIPSCEVA
+707 FPKDQIPSCDLA
-719 LFEKLRKESGP
+719 LFEKLRKENGP
-730 QGQRSWHTG
+730 QGQRCWHTG
-739 FRVAVVT
+739 LRIAVVT

-757 HTFPPPL
+757 HTYPPPL

-783 FDNGR
+783 FENGR
-788 QKGRMVMVFG
+788 QKGRMVMVFS
-798 DEKERTRFHSLLT
+798 DEKERARFHSLLT
-811 GMAIEPGEKVFA
+811 GTSIEPGEKVFA
-823 DVPVTSVTIAQS
+823 DVPITSVTIAQS

-846 RLQWKTGRVV
+846 RLQWKAGRVV
-856 NDEYSSEGDAAPTVL
+856 NDEYGIEGDAAPTVL

-877 VLEHQYGTV
+877 VLEHQYGTI

-891 VEPGELRVR
+891 VEPGELRMR

-912 RQPQQDVTIAI
+912 RQPQQDMTIAI

-931 IPRNMWDS
+931 VPRNMWDS
-939 LQLIKLH
+939 LQLIKMN
-946 QTIRSIEFS
+946 QTIRSIEFNS
-955 TLKDLHA
+955 LKDLHA
-962 FQYAVLGFEV
+962 FQYAVFGFEV

-979 TLAIARRRM
+979 TFAIARRRM

-1016 AFFEDFSHGHCMN
+1016 AFFEEFSHGHCMN

-1043 GGKSGIRFV
+1043 GSKSGIRFV

-1115 ISRLK
+1115 ISRMK

>member
-1 MENAQ
+1 
-6 SYMATDEAKSSKRG
+6 
-20 RLMGKLFGGKDRKA
+20 MGKLFGKDRKL
-34 DEVAKNSNLD
+34 DEGANAASVD
-44 AFLSSADTLNVTHPP
+44 AFLHSSADTLNVTHPP
-59 PPLPP
+59 PPLP
-64 QVSLPKLDTSIS
+64 QVALPKLDTSIS

-90 NRPLAPGAGIEVRSP
+90 NRPLAPGAGVQVRSP

-113 KGLSVRFT
+113 KGLCVRFN
-121 ESDPDV
+121 EAYPEV
-127 IGEGGDESEMPTIE
+127 IGEGGDESETPTIE
-141 VSRQKAK
+141 VSRRKADRK
-148 ESPPPPPIPPL
+148 KQTAAPPPPIPPQ
-159 NRPKPPPSRPSYSS
+159 NRPRPPPSKPSYSS
-173 NDVSSAQD
+173 SDMSSAQD

-193 GFSSVYSPEADS
+193 GYSSIYSPEAES
-205 ISLPKTRTNS
+205 RPLPKTRTNS
-215 SLQPSP
+215 SLSQE
-221 QDRQNSLHPGRNLS
+221 RQNSLHPGGNPGGNLS
-235 AGLLGAPGR
+235 AGFLGAPGNN
-244 GDENRKS
+244 DENRKS

-268 AKAARTASAASE
+268 AKAARVASAASE

-294 NDSPEPTSPDA
+294 NDSPEPTSPEA
-305 QGKPTTEYSPVTSM
+305 QAKPTTDYSPVTSM
-319 STNSSTIPSPKNPTS
+319 STNSSTYPSPNNATPPKT
-334 SKSMRDI
+334 MRDI
-341 QRRPSSSQ
+341 PRRPSGGD
-349 TEPSPRAPPSM
+349 PPPRAPPSM

-372 AAANEALKTF
+372 AAGNEALKTF

-453 LAKSYWLCREVL
+453 LAKSYWLCQEVL
-465 PDLVESQGLV
+465 PDLVESQRLA

-484 QNLVTALTKL
+484 QSLVTALTKL

-525 LSQDMVALVTGN
+525 LSQDMVALLTGN

-552 ELLDAFP
+552 ELMDAFP
-559 VSDTADTF
+559 VGDTTDTF

-580 QGRENKQLRFFCM
+580 QGRENKQLRFPCM
-593 LSLVRPTKQNGLIF
+593 LSLVRPTKSSGLIF

-618 PIQDRTKAAGPSW
+618 PIQDRSTATGPSW

-637 PEIFTFDL
+637 PETSTFDL

-655 QLSQSDYR
+655 QLAQSDYR

-683 EEQVVFRNTLRS
+683 DEQVVFRNTLRS

-707 FPKESIPSCEVA
+707 FPKEPIPSCDVA

-730 QGQRSWHTG
+730 QGQRAWHTG
-739 FRVAVVT
+739 FRIAVVT

-757 HTFPPPL
+757 HTYPPPL

-783 FDNGR
+783 FENGR
-788 QKGRMVMVFG
+788 QKGRMVMVFS
-798 DEKERTRFHSLLT
+798 DEKERARFHSLLT
-811 GMAIEPGEKVFA
+811 GTSIEPGEKVFA
-823 DVPVTSVTIAQS
+823 DVQVTGVTIAQS

-846 RLQWKTGRVV
+846 RLQWKAGRVV
-856 NDEYSSEGDAAPTVL
+856 NDEYGSEGDAAPTVL

-877 VLEHQYGTV
+877 VLEHQYGTI

-891 VEPGELRVR
+891 VEPGELRMR
-900 LEVSNAKVLKFL
+900 LEVSNAKVLKL
-912 RQPQQDVTIAI
+912 MRQPQQDITIAI

-931 IPRNMWDS
+931 VPRNMYDS
-939 LQLIKLH
+939 LQLMKMN
-946 QTIRSIEFS
+946 QTIRSIEFNA
-955 TLKDLHA
+955 LKDLHA
-962 FQYAVLGFEV
+962 FQFAVFGFEV
-972 VFDALAV
+972 IFDALAV
-979 TLAIARRRM
+979 TFAIARRRM

-1003 QVIKQEDKQLQLL
+1003 QVIRQEDKQLQLL

-1029 FVLKGTDLYEAFHR
+1029 FVLKGTDSYEAFHR
-1043 GGKSGIRFV
+1043 GSKSGIRFV

-1092 FENEEDRDRLAQC
+1092 FENEEGKPRLR
-1105 LPAPIKGSSR
+1105 PKNGV
-1115 ISRLK
+1115 

>member
-1 MENAQ
+1 MESTQ
-6 SYMATDEAKSSKRG
+6 SFVTAEEGDSRKKRG
-20 RLMGKLFGGKDRKA
+20 RLMGKLFGKDRKVDDGA
-34 DEVAKNSNLD
+34 NAASVD
-44 AFLSSADTLNVTHPP
+44 AFLHSSLDTLSISHPP
-59 PPLPP
+59 PSQSP
-64 QVSLPKLDTSIS
+64 
-76 RFPQALAVNQQAQQ
+76 QQ
-90 NRPLAPGAGIEVRSP
+90 NRGQAPGAGNDVRSP
-105 KRSPRPSR
+105 RRSPRPSR
-113 KGLSVRFT
+113 RGLTVRFNET
-121 ESDPDV
+121 HIEV
-127 IGEGGDESEMPTIE
+127 IGEGGDESEVPTMEI
-141 VSRQKAK
+141 SRRKAERK
-148 ESPPPPPIPPL
+148 QPPPPTPPQA
-159 NRPKPPPSRPSYSS
+159 RPRPSPSLPSYSNS
-173 NDVSSAQD
+173 DLSSQD

-193 GFSSVYSPEADS
+193 GFSSIYSPEPEPKP
-205 ISLPKTRTNS
+205 LPKTRTNS
-215 SLQPSP
+215 SQLQP
-221 QDRQNSLHPGRNLS
+221 QNPGRNQQS
-235 AGLLGAPGR
+235 SGLLGVSSNNT
-244 GDENRKS
+244 DENRKS
-251 FIEIQQAQ
+251 FIEIHQAQ

-280 HDWGEKKLPSSREL
+280 HDWGERKLPPSREL
-294 NDSPEPTSPDA
+294 NDSPEPTSPEA
-305 QGKPTTEYSPVTSM
+305 QARPTADYSPVTSM
-319 STNSSTIPSPKNPTS
+319 SNNSGNYPSPSTQTSSTPL
-334 SKSMRDI
+334 RDTP
-341 QRRPSSSQ
+341 RRPSDSSQ
-349 TEPSPRAPPSM
+349 PRAPPSM

-372 AAANEALKTF
+372 VAGSEALKTF

-398 QVRPLSSCSQSQL
+398 QVRTLSSCSQSQL

-432 RPTTPQSQMQLDL
+432 RPTSPQSQMQLEL

-453 LAKSYWLCREVL
+453 LAKSYWLCQEVL
-465 PDLVESQGLV
+465 PDLIESQGLE

-484 QNLVTALTKL
+484 KSVVTALTKL
-494 AISMKRNEILP
+494 AVSMKRNQILP

-525 LSQDMVALVTGN
+525 LSQDMVALLTGN

-545 QHPMTYL
+545 QHPMSYL

-559 VSDTADTF
+559 VGDTAETF

-580 QGRENKQLRFFCM
+580 QGRENKQLRFPCM

-618 PIQDRTKAAGPSW
+618 PIQDRTTKGGPSW

-637 PEIFTFDL
+637 PDSSSFDL
-645 RLPRGFKLAV
+645 RLPRGFKLGV
-655 QLSQSDYR
+655 QLTQSDYR

-668 YDYAS
+668 YDYAA
-673 KLQTTLQPRP
+673 KLQQTLQPRP
-683 EEQVVFRNTLRS
+683 DEQVVFRNTLRS

-707 FPKESIPSCEVA
+707 FPKEPISSCDVA
-719 LFEKLRKESGP
+719 LFEKLRKDNGP
-730 QGQRSWHTG
+730 QGQRCWHTG
-739 FRVAVVT
+739 FRIAVVT

-757 HTFPPPL
+757 HTYPPPL

-783 FDNGR
+783 FENGR

-798 DEKERTRFHSLLT
+798 DEKERARFHSLLT
-811 GMAIEPGEKVFA
+811 GTSIEPGEKVFT

-835 LREPLGMAPFS
+835 LREPLGMSPFS
-846 RLQWKTGRVV
+846 RLQWKAGRVV
-856 NDEYSSEGDAAPTVL
+856 NDEYGPEGDAAPTVL

-877 VLEHQYGTV
+877 ILEHQYGTI

-891 VEPGELRVR
+891 VEPGELRMR
-900 LEVSNAKVLKFL
+900 LEVSNAKVLKLL
-912 RQPQQDVTIAI
+912 RQPQQDMTIAI

-931 IPRNMWDS
+931 VPRNMYDS
-939 LQLIKLH
+939 LQLIRQN
-946 QTIRSIEFS
+946 QTIRSIEFNN
-955 TLKDLHA
+955 LKDLHA
-962 FQYAVLGFEV
+962 FQYAVFGFEV
-972 VFDALAV
+972 IFDALAV
-979 TLAIARRRM
+979 TFAIARRRM

-1043 GGKSGIRFV
+1043 GSKSGIRFV

-1092 FENEEDRDRLAQC
+1092 FETEEDRDRLAQV

-1115 ISRLK
+1115 ISRMK